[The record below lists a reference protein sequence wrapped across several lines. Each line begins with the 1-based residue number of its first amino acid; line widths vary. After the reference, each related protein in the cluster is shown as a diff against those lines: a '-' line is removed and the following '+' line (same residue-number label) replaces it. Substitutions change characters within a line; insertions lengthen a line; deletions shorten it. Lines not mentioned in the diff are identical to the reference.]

1 MNGRGEY
8 IAGLRELA
16 DYLEA
21 HPAIPVPTVVPQV
34 TVYTGTDT
42 HTGGD
47 GVGRAIV
54 DQAAATFGTG
64 VHVSSSGHREAARK
78 FAGGLAYR
86 VLHIPD
92 AAMAE
97 HDARQSYTGNIQVT
111 AGTP

>member
-1 MNGRGEY
+1 MTARSEY

-64 VHVSSSGHREAARK
+64 VHVSSSGHCEATRK
-78 FAGGLAYR
+78 FGGLAYR
-86 VLHIPD
+86 ILCIPD
-92 AAMAE
+92 AAMAA
-97 HDARQSYTGNIQVT
+97 HDARQSYTGNIQV
-111 AGTP
+111 GGS